1 MKKVNV
7 NEIADYEGAFLARD
21 VFYNGQLLFQ
31 SNSVID
37 DAFINRVT
45 ELKDHI
51 FYIFTYTSDTLN
63 NDITNIITDDILD
76 IIKSEMDLIFNRY
89 SYSGTDDIDL
99 LKNIIDIFLNDILKE
114 KYFKNYLENLFIL
127 NTKIFNHSIRVTIIS
142 LIIAIKA
149 NLSHNLIKGIAIGSI
164 LHEIGR
170 NKLFIEFPILA
181 ESNHAYNME
190 EYHLIEMVP
199 VLGYNEVLNNK
210 LVPLISK
217 KIILLQNVWE
227 NYDKSYDKTKKRYMS
242 YPTYYE
248 ENKITNEQKDIA
260 VNIVQAA
267 NYFDMFLMRFK
278 HKFPSIGNGK
288 NINKFFVRNSSYM
301 FSKEVSDLIMRHIS
315 YFAIDE
321 EVILSNGEMGIV
333 RKHTDDPMLPI
344 VETKD
349 GTLINLKEHNGKIV
363 ISNMIDERSDE
374 E

>member
-1 MKKVNV
+1 
-7 NEIADYEGAFLARD
+7 
-21 VFYNGQLLFQ
+21 
-31 SNSVID
+31 
-37 DAFINRVT
+37 
-45 ELKDHI
+45 
-51 FYIFTYTSDTLN
+51 
-63 NDITNIITDDILD
+63 
-76 IIKSEMDLIFNRY
+76 
-89 SYSGTDDIDL
+89 
-99 LKNIIDIFLNDILKE
+99 
-114 KYFKNYLENLFIL
+114 
-127 NTKIFNHSIRVTIIS
+127 
-142 LIIAIKA
+142 
-149 NLSHNLIKGIAIGSI
+149 
-164 LHEIGR
+164 
-170 NKLFIEFPILA
+170 
-181 ESNHAYNME
+181 
-190 EYHLIEMVP
+190 
-199 VLGYNEVLNNK
+199 
-210 LVPLISK
+210 
-217 KIILLQNVWE
+217 
-227 NYDKSYDKTKKRYMS
+227 MS